1 MVEDDPFSRQRL
13 GAEVI
18 KENILRRHSQT
29 IEEVNYRLRHH
40 WRTAHKVDDALWLI
54 VVFEICL
61 VENIVNETSN
71 IWYTSLI
78 SLWIWT
84 VQSEVELEVR
94 ELLLNLVVV
103 IEVEGLLKRTCTVE
117 EINLTAGL
125 KGLKQ
130 VHNV

>member
-1 MVEDDPFSRQRL
+1 MVEDDPFSHHRL
-13 GAEVI
+13 GAKVI

-29 IEEVNYRLRHH
+29 IKEVNYRLRHH

-84 VQSEVELEVR
+84 VEGQVELEVR
-94 ELLLNLVVV
+94 ELLLDLVVV
-103 IEVEGLLKRTCTVE
+103 VEIECLLQRACAIE
-117 EINLTAGL
+117 EVNLTTCF
-125 KGLKQ
+125 KGLEE